1 MVFHLLDH
9 DELEFPFER
18 LTVFEDS
25 ENPAAR
31 VLAEPKIIREAY
43 LQQLQTFIDDYR
55 QACRHDLIDYNC
67 FATTTP
73 LDIALTRYLARRQ

>member
-18 LTVFEDS
+18 LTVFEDI
-25 ENPAAR
+25 EAPAAR
-31 VLAEPKIIREAY
+31 VLAEPKVIREAY
-43 LQQLQTFIDDYR
+43 LQQLQTFINDYR
-55 QACRHDLIDYNC
+55 QACRRDLIDYDC
-67 FATTTP
+67 FPTTTP